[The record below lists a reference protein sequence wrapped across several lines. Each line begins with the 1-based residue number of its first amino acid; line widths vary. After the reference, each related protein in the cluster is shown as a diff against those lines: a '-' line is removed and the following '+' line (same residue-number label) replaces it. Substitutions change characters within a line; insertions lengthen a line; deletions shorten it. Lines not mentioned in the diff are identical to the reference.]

1 MRSITHRSRPSPGPI
16 LHRATKR
23 IRFCDAGGGGGCDDV
38 SATRCSCSRA
48 LLQAVSDPKARSA
61 LHKKGSNR
69 PAHRLRTTRRAR
81 ARVCVCVRACACV
94 CVRMSACVRQGHS
107 LVSAPAPGSSL
118 GLPAQF
124 WLPSTKG
131 LPLALLFLGMLLLVV
146 HASRSKTRA
155 VSALQSR

>member
-1 MRSITHRSRPSPGPI
+1 
-16 LHRATKR
+16 
-23 IRFCDAGGGGGCDDV
+23 V
-38 SATRCSCSRA
+38 
-48 LLQAVSDPKARSA
+48 
-61 LHKKGSNR
+61 
-69 PAHRLRTTRRAR
+69 R
-81 ARVCVCVRACACV
+81 ARVCVCVCV
-94 CVRMSACVRQGHS
+94 CVRVRVRMSAFVRQGHS

-118 GLPAQF
+118 GLPAQL